1 MPEVAD
7 PRRRSYR
14 RALLAVLVGAGVWRA
29 VMAAAAP
36 VISRDGVTFCWHAR
50 ALGERGWAYLRDPT
64 FQQHPLY
71 PALILGVQRAAR
83 ALGAPDTPLTWQYS
97 GQLVSWLSG
106 LTVIALVGVLALRLV
121 RRLALPVNERLTAL
135 LAMLLAAVLD
145 LNVWLSSDVM
155 SEQVHLTFYLA
166 AVVMLVRLDRART
179 ALIAGLLSGAA
190 FLTRQE
196 GFVPALAGIV
206 ALSALGLQRSP
217 PPRGPHVGRA
227 AALLA
232 GFALLATPYWLSI
245 GGLSQKKDPL
255 KKGAGVFFAAAQRP
269 PTADSPPL
277 PDGRKRLP
285 PPFVAKLETQDW
297 PWYALVPEALYKLLR
312 AGRVVIPLLAV
323 PPLLNL
329 RRQWLGPGL
338 GGVTLC
344 VALHFALTLALVH
357 QYDYLA
363 PRHMLVI
370 VVLLTPFAALL
381 LGRIVSLLSDV
392 QRRGLGAILVA
403 LCLLPSAAYAARIP
417 NSRDAFLRDAANW
430 LRAHDPQVAAK
441 RLLSGSSPR
450 RIAFYADLRWDY
462 WPEQP
467 EAYESLVWQ
476 IRRGGP
482 GYFAIEVGPGF
493 ERHGNRELVDKL
505 RADERLQGHLG
516 DLHERPGPSSSVRLY
531 LLELCAAQPPRA
543 TPTEPPAAPSPESP
557 CQNPGGRASG
567 PSADRPAVGPPGGI
581 VRRSRNSVGPE

>member
-7 PRRRSYR
+7 PRRQSYR
-14 RALLAVLVGAGVWRA
+14 WALLAVLVGAGVWRA
-29 VMAAAAP
+29 VVAAAAP

-50 ALGERGWAYLRDPT
+50 ALGEQGWVYLRDPA

-71 PALILGVQRAAR
+71 PAVILGGQRVAR

-106 LTVIALVGVLALRLV
+106 MTVIVLVGVLTSRLV
-121 RRLALPVNERLTAL
+121 RQLALPVDERLTVL
-135 LAMLLAAVLD
+135 LAMLLTAVLD

-155 SEQVHLTFYLA
+155 SEQTHLAFYLA
-166 AVVMLVRLDRART
+166 AVTMLVRLDRART
-179 ALIAGLLSGAA
+179 ALLAGLLSGAA

-196 GFVPALAGIV
+196 GFVPALAGLV
-206 ALSALGLQRSP
+206 ALTALGFQRSP
-217 PPRGPHVGRA
+217 PPRRQLVGRA

-232 GFALLATPYWLSI
+232 GFVLLAAPYWLSI

-255 KKGAGVFFAAAQRP
+255 FGKKGSGVFFAATERP
-269 PTADSPPL
+269 PIADSPPH

-285 PPFVAKLETQDW
+285 TPFWAKLETQDW

-329 RRQWLGPGL
+329 RRQWLGPAL

-357 QYDYLA
+357 HYDYLA

-370 VVLLTPFAALL
+370 VTLLTPFAALL
-381 LGRIVSLLSDV
+381 LGRVVSLLSDV
-392 QRRGLGAILVA
+392 RRRGPAAIVVA
-403 LCLLPSAAYAARIP
+403 LCLLPSAAYATRVP

-430 LRAHDPQVAAK
+430 LRAHDPHLAAK

-462 WPEQP
+462 WPEEP
-467 EAYESLVWQ
+467 EAYEALVRQ

-482 GYFAIEVGPGF
+482 GYFAIEVGAGF
-493 ERHGNRELVDKL
+493 ERHGNRGLLDKL
-505 RADERLQGHLG
+505 RADERLKRHLA
-516 DLHERPGPSSSVRLY
+516 DLHERPGPGQDVRLY
-531 LLELCAAQPPRA
+531 LLELRTAQPPRA
-543 TPTEPPAAPSPESP
+543 TTAEPAPE
-557 CQNPGGRASG
+557 R
-567 PSADRPAVGPPGGI
+567 PS
-581 VRRSRNSVGPE
+581 SMGPE